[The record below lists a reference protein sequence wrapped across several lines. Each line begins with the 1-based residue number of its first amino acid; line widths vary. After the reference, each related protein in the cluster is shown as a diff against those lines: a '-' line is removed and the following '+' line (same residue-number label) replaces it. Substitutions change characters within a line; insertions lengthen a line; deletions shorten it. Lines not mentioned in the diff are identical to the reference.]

1 MEDSEKKFRQKLI
14 KYIKIYQKVDKI
26 DTSKNIEEV
35 MNKITS
41 KELLL
46 LSNNFLETNK
56 KHQESLKKK
65 GGKRKTNKRKVTKK
79 RKNKTRKKQ
88 KGGNIFLDVITHP
101 SLTHLVIAVGAYL
114 IGHYFGN
121 PEPVVC
127 PEAPPCFCQD
137 DPYPYSI

>member
-1 MEDSEKKFRQKLI
+1 MPKKKKR
-14 KYIKIYQKVDKI
+14 
-26 DTSKNIEEV
+26 SKT
-35 MNKITS
+35 KR
-41 KELLL
+41 KP
-46 LSNNFLETNK
+46 
-56 KHQESLKKK
+56 LKK
-65 GGKRKTNKRKVTKK
+65 RKPLNKRKVTKK